1 MKTKIFAMYHG
12 KVVKKRTLVL
22 RVLLTL
28 LCLLGTASG
37 LYAFAI
43 FYFGNA
49 LSLELSYNLSVIYY
63 TCIIGLNLYYFVKF
77 LKESFAIVHCMRV
90 SRQFQKICSLLDFD
104 LISFLKRRGEET
116 HDS

>member
-1 MKTKIFAMYHG
+1 MRTKIFAMYQG

-28 LCLLGTASG
+28 LYLLGVVSG

-49 LSLELSYNLSVIYY
+49 PSLRLSYNLRVIYY
-63 TCIIGLNLYYFVKF
+63 TCIIGLNLYCFVRS
-77 LKESFAIVHCMRV
+77 LKESFAIVYRIRL
-90 SRQFQKICSLLDFD
+90 SRQIQKVCNSLSFD
-104 LISFLKRRGEET
+104 LTSFLKRRGEES